1 MHQSKSKY
9 LLSLLIIL
17 LAQVSFSQTTT
28 NVKQFSKVIVSPN
41 IQVTFIEGN
50 EENVTIEKSTVP
62 NEKIHIEVNDKTLR
76 IYLDGQKDFPK
87 NETTHENG
95 YKEKQP
101 AYKGTVVT
109 ATVTYKTL
117 NDLSIRGEE
126 TQVCKSMLTGNN
138 FRLRIYGESHV
149 IFDKVNLGKLQA
161 TLYGESSLEIKSGT
175 IKDQKFIAYGESQ
188 VKNFAVNSNTAKI
201 TAYGEANFQINA
213 SEAIRITS
221 FGDARLQYKGKADI
235 NKGLNIGDVQITKV
249 D

>member
-95 YKEKQP
+95 HKYKKS
-101 AYKGTVVT
+101 AYEGTVVI

-117 NDLSIRGEE
+117 NDLSIRGDE
-126 TQVCKSMLTGNN
+126 TQVCQSKLTGDN
-138 FRLRIYGESHV
+138 FKLKIYGEAHV
-149 IFDKVNLGKLQA
+149 FLDTVNLGKLQA
-161 TLYGESSLEIKSGT
+161 ILYGESSLEIKSGA
-175 IKDQKFIAYGESQ
+175 IKDQRFIAYGEGQ
-188 VKNFAVNSNTAKI
+188 VRNFAISSSTAKI
-201 TAYGEANFQINA
+201 TAYGEAHFQINA
-213 SEAIRITS
+213 SEEIKITS
-221 FGDARLQYKGKADI
+221 YGDARLEYKGNAQI
-235 NKGLNIGDVQITKV
+235 NKGLNIGAVQINKM